1 MQGGIT
7 METIANLPAIKLVW
21 KARVTGNE
29 VHSIFNHLQAQL
41 SEAEVPHY
49 IVLDLSANPQFPLK
63 ETTAAALFGPYRHP
77 MVIEWLVVGS
87 SEYWKLIEQ
96 TLASATNERKIRWFD
111 TVDEAADY
119 IHQRLSYSK

>member
-21 KARVTGNE
+21 RANVTGNE
-29 VHSIFNHLQAQL
+29 VHSIFSRLQTQL

-49 IVLDLSANPQFPLK
+49 VILDLSANPQFPLK

-77 MVIEWLVVGS
+77 KAIEWLLIGD
-87 SEYWKLIEQ
+87 SEYWQFIEH
-96 TLASATNERKIRWFD
+96 TLAIATNERKIRWFE
-111 TVDEAADY
+111 TVEEAADY
-119 IHQRLSYSK
+119 IQQRLSYSN